1 MRQGEAVADAL
12 AVSPRPGA
20 PGGAERNVRIRPVN
34 WRNRWV
40 FWGLV
45 AGVLALVS
53 VPSIE
58 WIETLRDYARFAEG
72 WEPTPLKPTQTT
84 FTPRENRQSP
94 LDEPALTPVEF
105 AVRAPRAKSVE
116 LVGDFNA
123 WTPGLLRMRRGA
135 RGEWAIVVPLQAGR
149 HKYLFLV
156 DGEPR
161 VDRGQPTA
169 DGPEGRRV
177 SVRTVQ

>member
-1 MRQGEAVADAL
+1 
-12 AVSPRPGA
+12 
-20 PGGAERNVRIRPVN
+20 VN

-45 AGVLALVS
+45 AAVLALVS

-72 WEPTPLKPTQTT
+72 WEPTPLKPTRTT
-84 FTPRENRQSP
+84 FTPHESRDFP
-94 LDEPALTPVEF
+94 PDEPALVPVEF
-105 AVRAPRAKSVE
+105 MLKTPRAKSVE

-123 WTPGLLRMRRGA
+123 WTPGLLKMS
-135 RGEWAIVVPLQAGR
+135 RGERGVWSITVPLQAGH

-156 DGEPR
+156 DGEPQ
-161 VDRGQPTA
+161 VDPRQQTA

-177 SVRTVQ
+177 SIRTIQ

>member
-1 MRQGEAVADAL
+1 
-12 AVSPRPGA
+12 
-20 PGGAERNVRIRPVN
+20 VN

-53 VPSIE
+53 VPSIQ

-72 WEPTPLKPTQTT
+72 WEPTPLKPSQTT
-84 FTPRENRQSP
+84 FTPRETRAAP
-94 LDEPALTPVEF
+94 DEPALIPVDF
-105 AVRAPRAKSVE
+105 ALKAPRAKAVE

-123 WTPGLLRMRRGA
+123 WTPGLLRMSRRG
-135 RGEWAIVVPLQAGR
+135 RDQWSITVPLQAGR
-149 HKYLFLV
+149 HRYLFLV
-156 DGEPR
+156 DGEPT
-161 VDRGQPTA
+161 VDPGQQTV

-177 SVRTVQ
+177 SVRTVL